1 MNTQFGGQTVLPDS
15 LKLLMGQNALFL
27 VILTHCT
34 LIYRYPPQYGYPAM
48 PGYPMQ
54 QMPQLMGPIAPP
66 QFLMAPNGSIR
77 SVHSVPM
84 LAANS
89 NMVPSMPPMS
99 HTWDGEPCP
108 VHHQAM
114 HQSAMPLAALYGLGP
129 QMVQGPASVP
139 PSVISGATTVRRARS
154 IAEISNSGMYQVP
167 SMPGTPHMDHKS
179 FHGSMM
185 IRGNPK
191 MVFSAEN
198 GAPSHLPMRDHSGKR
213 STLPHGSHATKE
225 VRKETGIGCCSGHF
239 VVLWIILGI
248 ITFGVLL
255 SVVLMFTVA

>member
-1 MNTQFGGQTVLPDS
+1 
-15 LKLLMGQNALFL
+15 
-27 VILTHCT
+27 
-34 LIYRYPPQYGYPAM
+34 M
-48 PGYPMQ
+48 PGYPIQ
-54 QMPQLMGPIAPP
+54 PQLMGPIAPP

-84 LAANS
+84 LASAAAAAAS
-89 NMVPSMPPMS
+89 IPPMS

-108 VHHQAM
+108 VHHQ
-114 HQSAMPLAALYGLGP
+114 QGIPLAALYGLGP
-129 QMVQGPASVP
+129 QMMTGPASVP

-185 IRGNPK
+185 IRPNQK
-191 MVFSAEN
+191 MVLAEN
-198 GAPSHLPMRDHSGKR
+198 GAPSHLPMRDPKR
-213 STLPHGSHATKE
+213 STLPMSAKDM
-225 VRKETGIGCCSGHF
+225 RKEDSLACCSGHF

-248 ITFGVLL
+248 ITFGILL
-255 SVVLMFTVA
+255 GVVLMFTVA

>member
-1 MNTQFGGQTVLPDS
+1 MPG
-15 LKLLMGQNALFL
+15 
-27 VILTHCT
+27 
-34 LIYRYPPQYGYPAM
+34 AM

-54 QMPQLMGPIAPP
+54 PQLMGPIAPP

-89 NMVPSMPPMS
+89 VPSMPPMS

-108 VHHQAM
+108 VHHQP
-114 HQSAMPLAALYGLGP
+114 AMPLAALYGLGP

-191 MVFSAEN
+191 MVFSEN
-198 GAPSHLPMRDHSGKR
+198 GAPSHLPMRDHHKR
-213 STLPHGSHATKE
+213 STLPHGTTTKE

>member
-1 MNTQFGGQTVLPDS
+1 MYI
-15 LKLLMGQNALFL
+15 LFF
-27 VILTHCT
+27 
-34 LIYRYPPQYGYPAM
+34 RYPQYAYPM
-48 PGYPMQ
+48 PGYPIQ
-54 QMPQLMGPIAPP
+54 PQLMGPIAPP

-84 LAANS
+84 LASAAS
-89 NMVPSMPPMS
+89 AAASIPPMS

-108 VHHQAM
+108 VHHQYNQPAI
-114 HQSAMPLAALYGLGP
+114 PLAALYGLGP
-129 QMVQGPASVP
+129 QMMTGPASVP

-167 SMPGTPHMDHKS
+167 SMPGTPHLDHKS

-191 MVFSAEN
+191 MVLTEN
-198 GAPSHLPMRDHSGKR
+198 GAPSQLPMRDPKR
-213 STLPHGSHATKE
+213 STLPHSAKDGTIM
-225 VRKETGIGCCSGHF
+225 RKDDGLACCSGHF

-248 ITFGVLL
+248 ITFGILL
-255 SVVLMFTVA
+255 GVVLMFTVG